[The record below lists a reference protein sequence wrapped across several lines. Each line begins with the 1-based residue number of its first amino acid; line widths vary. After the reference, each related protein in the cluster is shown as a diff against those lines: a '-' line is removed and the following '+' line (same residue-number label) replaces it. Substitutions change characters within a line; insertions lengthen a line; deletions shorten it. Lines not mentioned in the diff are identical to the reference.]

1 LREGVEDYEFLHLL
15 RDRLT
20 QRRATLDAATVKRI
34 EALLDVPPAVTRD
47 MTTFTT
53 DPAPIY
59 ARRAEV
65 ARAIEE
71 LGR

>member
-1 LREGVEDYEFLHLL
+1 MLYQL
-15 RDRLT
+15 RDLIAKK
-20 QRRATLDAATVKRI
+20 RASLDSATVKRV
-34 EALLDVPPAVTRD
+34 ESLLEVPAEITRD

-71 LGR
+71 LSR